1 MSPSKIAFTKQ
12 KQAFHF
18 DFSAEPLTSDGGLL
32 VIAKQMKRL
41 DLVRFFTPYIPDR
54 RDPRY
59 VEYHG
64 EQLLSLRLMLLCCGY
79 EDCNDVEHLDNDP
92 ALRSLCGGELPS
104 QSTLSRW
111 ENALTIGDVAR
122 LAERMIDYYVATLD
136 PERKEVIIDVDCT
149 DDPTHGK
156 QQGSLFH
163 GY

>member
-1 MSPSKIAFTKQ
+1 
-12 KQAFHF
+12 
-18 DFSAEPLTSDGGLL
+18 
-32 VIAKQMKRL
+32 
-41 DLVRFFTPYIPDR
+41 
-54 RDPRY
+54 
-59 VEYHG
+59 
-64 EQLLSLRLMLLCCGY
+64 MLLCCGY
-79 EDCNDVEHLDNDP
+79 EDCNDVEHLGNDP
-92 ALRSLCGGELPS
+92 ALQTLFGGELPS

-122 LAERMIDYYVATLD
+122 LCSAQASAKAMLAERMIDYYVATLD